1 MVFLHFSCQLGGEKF
16 KETLSS
22 FLASFADRAAFSLR
36 LPSPT
41 SLKEID
47 EFPTP
52 SLPRKRF
59 IPKGYTES
67 RYVGRGGESEAQ
79 GNSEF
84 SQYPALGVSLPTLS
98 YRLDTRRPGE
108 KEGGKER
115 APGARR
121 ALAPLTRVPASPV
134 LKAGN
139 GLFITCFSC
148 SHFLGT
154 SDKQEFAP
162 HASFLRRSFAKL
174 FTGKNLGFQGSWK
187 GLLGSECVAGT
198 PSPDWE
204 FPGSLKAYVLLGTEL
219 GQSNSEDLAQ
229 RSGPAHVQLT
239 PCLLPCSP
247 SRLLYLLRWSAGPG
261 GRSALP
267 ALPMPAITTHRRRA
281 CQAQGQAQGFESTL
295 PDQH

>member
-36 LPSPT
+36 LPCPT
-41 SLKEID
+41 SLKETD
-47 EFPTP
+47 VFPTP

-67 RYVGRGGESEAQ
+67 RYVAGGGRGESEAQ

-84 SQYPALGVSLPTLS
+84 SQYPGLGVSLPTLS

-108 KEGGKER
+108 KEGGKEG

-121 ALAPLTRVPASPV
+121 ALAPLTRAPASPV
-134 LKAGN
+134 PKAGN

-154 SDKQEFAP
+154 SDQQEFAP
-162 HASFLRRSFAKL
+162 HASFLREKL
-174 FTGKNLGFQGSWK
+174 CK
-187 GLLGSECVAGT
+187 EVIH
-198 PSPDWE
+198 WE
-204 FPGSLKAYVLLGTEL
+204 EPWIPGVLEG
-219 GQSNSEDLAQ
+219 A
-229 RSGPAHVQLT
+229 SGPRMCGRHSQ
-239 PCLLPCSP
+239 P
-247 SRLLYLLRWSAGPG
+247 RLGVPWFS
-261 GRSALP
+261 
-267 ALPMPAITTHRRRA
+267 
-281 CQAQGQAQGFESTL
+281 QGICAAR
-295 PDQH
+295 H